1 MASNRDIGIIGEQ
14 EAIKY
19 LKRMGYKIIE
29 RNFKTKKG
37 EIDVIAMDNDILSFI
52 EVKTRK
58 TDKFG
63 LPCESVNL
71 RKQHT
76 MGTVSLIY
84 MAKKG
89 MFNRPCRFDVV
100 EVYMDGE
107 SVKEIRLIKDAF
119 QFRGRF

>member
-1 MASNRDIGIIGEQ
+1 MASNRDVGIIGEQ

-19 LKRMGYKIIE
+19 LIRMGYKIIE
-29 RNFKTKKG
+29 KNFRTKKR
-37 EIDVIAMDNDILSFI
+37 EIDIIAMDNDILSFI

-71 RKQHT
+71 KKQHT
-76 MGTVSLIY
+76 ISLVSMIY

-89 MFNRPCRFDVV
+89 IINRPCRFDVV
-100 EVYMDGE
+100 EVYIDGD

-119 QFRGRF
+119 QLRGRF